1 MTKVPYNPI
10 TNAHA
15 SVKIPS
21 TFTNFDSVINALNS
35 YDGIGIRV
43 DGKLAAVDLDHCID
57 NGKLSSLAEEIV
69 SHFENTY
76 TEISPSG
83 TGLRI
88 ILFVADGYA
97 YDKDTYH
104 IKSGSAICKHIRTGQ
119 RACA

>member
-1 MTKVPYNPI
+1 MWAV
-10 TNAHA
+10 
-15 SVKIPS
+15 
-21 TFTNFDSVINALNS
+21 
-35 YDGIGIRV
+35 
-43 DGKLAAVDLDHCID
+43 KLAAVDLDHCID
-57 NGKLSSLAEEIV
+57 NGKLSPLAEEIV

-104 IKSGSAICKHIRTGQ
+104 IKKGDLEVYVAGANV
-119 RACA
+119 ACIVSPPLSFE